1 MTSTVLYDGQNSATN
16 MDTMANSTA
25 RGKKAIIHVQ
35 KIDKN
40 SPRALRS
47 GKQYGD
53 SAANE
58 FYSQIESSQPLHILA
73 DIVNQTPKM
82 APFSTAKSQPAKYLA
97 SSTPKDTI
105 PESVHFEVSD
115 EELSLIPD
123 TTPQIVNPSKK
134 LEWVNNCKNTEGQG
148 HRVAIEISGKQ
159 LVFNSDKPMPK
170 SQFNEEANSMAQEEM
185 SEGQSYSAK
194 PIPATQLSDS
204 EITFKSVIGP
214 RLGSIPEELEE
225 ELFDA
230 EDNICETDD
239 AQIQTKEKEED
250 IRNEPTDD
258 TLPAQDPAGKFNSED
273 GELLESDETKNVD
286 GEEDPDQIL
295 SPKTSDDIK
304 DPQESTVYEK
314 VKIYPQAK
322 SGQYADLVQEMCAAF
337 MPTLENITTTLSA
350 PGTGLVAKVGEL
362 ETFGKKVYG
371 MVYKTKTGLVAR
383 MDRMENAISNGPTSL
398 NQKIKSFDPL
408 VQKIE
413 PIDNRLKDVESF
425 IPDES
430 LVSKVNVLEEK
441 MQQLQTVTPEGTV
454 TIPASNE
461 DIRANKRKCDE
472 LTEKVDMASNYLDVL
487 FKEVAVMKKQIITN
501 TA

>member
-1 MTSTVLYDGQNSATN
+1 MC
-16 MDTMANSTA
+16 
-25 RGKKAIIHVQ
+25 
-35 KIDKN
+35 
-40 SPRALRS
+40 S

-58 FYSQIESSQPLHILA
+58 FYTQIESSQPLHTLA

-82 APFSTAKSQPAKYLA
+82 APFSTAKSQPA

-115 EELSLIPD
+115 EELSLIHD
-123 TTPQIVNPSKK
+123 ITPEIVTPSKK
-134 LEWVNNCKNTEGQG
+134 LELVNNCKNTEGQG
-148 HRVAIEISGKQ
+148 HCVAIEISGKQ

-170 SQFNEEANSMAQEEM
+170 SQFNEEVNGMAQEVV

-194 PIPATQLSDS
+194 PIPATQLCDS

-214 RLGSIPEELEE
+214 RLGSIREELKE

-230 EDNICETDD
+230 EINICETDD
-239 AQIQTKEKEED
+239 AQIQTKEKQED
-250 IRNEPTDD
+250 IWNKPTDD
-258 TLPAQDPAGKFNSED
+258 KLPVQDPAEKLDSED
-273 GELLESDETKNVD
+273 GELLESGETKKDD

-295 SPKTSDDIK
+295 SKKTSDDIK
-304 DPQESTVYEK
+304 DPQESTVHEK
-314 VKIYPQAK
+314 DKIHPQAK
-322 SGQYADLVQEMCAAF
+322 PGQYADLVQEMCEAL
-337 MPTLENITTTLSA
+337 MPTLENIATTLSA
-350 PGTGLVAKVGEL
+350 PGTGLVSKVGEL

-383 MDRMENAISNGPTSL
+383 MDRMENAINNGPTSL
-398 NQKIKSFDPL
+398 IQKVKSFDPL

-425 IPDES
+425 IPDGS
-430 LVSKVNVLEEK
+430 LVSKVNALEEK

-461 DIRANKRKCDE
+461 DIHANK
-472 LTEKVDMASNYLDVL
+472 
-487 FKEVAVMKKQIITN
+487 
-501 TA
+501 